1 MAGTSTKVMFF
12 IVAASVIA
20 ASGVTP
26 LIHATTT
33 PPTEPPPVHYDIG
46 LDIKQD
52 EVEAITVR
60 ATVTVGGDGIVD
72 FEPPAQ
78 QPTEVHA
85 ESGSL
90 DTSIGKR
97 WRVSGA
103 PGARIALTWRSPRPQ
118 RLLTV
123 DQPAWQRVIGQ
134 PGKVFAFN
142 GVLLAIPKVP
152 STRLVTTTLSLP
164 AGWHGATGATD
175 GSTTVE
181 TLPSTSFIASRDL
194 QTVTRPIG
202 TTHTLRVAASGLQA
216 PDVESIATRLAA
228 ATSTD
233 TKDVTLNLLVFHAG
247 DGGTGYSVA
256 GPAATLLLSRYDP
269 SNPWLFGLVGD
280 LSSSDDAAGQA
291 AHAWFTRGVTGYRVA
306 MAFRAEGLF
315 DNVSL
320 ARHID
325 QTLDAYGGSP
335 LRRASNARIAVDYDR
350 IREMH
355 DLPAARGELFAWLVD
370 SQIRKATQGRKRLLD
385 ALRRMDGS
393 SPDPGPALIAAVA
406 AEGGGDIAPLYQRYI
421 VDGQLLQLPPDT
433 LGPCFAVGTVA
444 YDYGWQVQHVFAK
457 PPTLC
462 VGADSSAT
470 GNVGADSSAKS
481 QQGGDEASSHRR

>member
-1 MAGTSTKVMFF
+1 MPGLSTRVG
-12 IVAASVIA
+12 ILIIA
-20 ASGVTP
+20 ASGGAP
-26 LIHATTT
+26 LIHATSTS
-33 PPTEPPPVHYDIG
+33 PTEPPPVHYDIG

-60 ATVTVGGDGIVD
+60 ATMTVGGDGIVD
-72 FEPPAQ
+72 FDPPSQ
-78 QPTEVHA
+78 QPTEIRA

-90 DTSIGKR
+90 DTSTGKR
-97 WRVSGA
+97 WRVFGA

-118 RLLTV
+118 RLATV

-142 GVLLAIPKVP
+142 GVFLAIPKVP
-152 STRLVTTTLSLP
+152 STRLVTTTISLP

-202 TTHTLRVAASGLQA
+202 STHTLRVAASGVQVQ
-216 PDVESIATRLAA
+216 DVESIATRLATA
-228 ATSTD
+228 MKTH

-247 DGGTGYSVA
+247 DGGAGYTVA
-256 GPAATLLLSRYDP
+256 GPTATLLLSRYDS
-269 SNPWLFGLVGD
+269 SNPWLFGLVGY

-306 MAFRAEGLF
+306 MAFRDEGLF

-355 DLPAARGELFAWLVD
+355 DLPVARGELFAWLVD
-370 SQIRKATQGRKRLLD
+370 AQIRKATQGRKRLLD
-385 ALRRMDGS
+385 ALRRMDSS

-406 AEGGGDIAPLYQRYI
+406 AEGGGDITPLYQRYI
-421 VDGQLLQLPPDT
+421 VDGELLQLPPDT
-433 LGPCFAVGTVA
+433 LGPCFSIGTVA
-444 YDYGWQVQHVFAK
+444 YDYGWQVQHAFAK
-457 PPTLC
+457 PPALC

-481 QQGGDEASSHRR
+481 QRSGDEGTPNRR